1 MAGVDVSVR
10 SDLPPDDAWVMASDL
25 SRFDEWMTIF
35 AGWKSPI
42 PEDVEFGTEVS
53 SLIKVKGFRNT
64 IHWKVTRYEKP
75 QLLELSGRG
84 RGGVHIDIELKV
96 TPDGDGSVFD
106 LGASISGGVLNGPIG
121 NLVARIIDSDVRRS
135 VDNLVAMHS

>member
-10 SDLPPDDAWVMASDL
+10 SDLPPDDAWAMASDL

-35 AGWKSPI
+35 AGWKSPL
-42 PEDVEFGTEVS
+42 PKEVELGTKVS

-64 IHWKVTRYEKP
+64 IHWTVTRYEKP

-121 NLVARIIDSDVRRS
+121 NLVARVIDSDVRRS
-135 VDNLVAMHS
+135 VDNLVAMRS

>member
-10 SDLPPDDAWVMASDL
+10 SNLRPDAAWEMASDL
-25 SRFDEWMTIF
+25 GRFDEWMTIF
-35 AGWKSPI
+35 AGWKSPL
-42 PEDVEFGTEVS
+42 PAQVELGTKVS

-64 IHWKVTRYEKP
+64 IAWTVTRYEKP

-96 TPDGDGSVFD
+96 TPDGEGSVFD
-106 LGASISGGVLNGPIG
+106 LNATISGGVLNGPVG
-121 NLVARIIDSDVRRS
+121 NLVARVIDSDVRRS
-135 VDNLVAMHS
+135 VDNLVALGR